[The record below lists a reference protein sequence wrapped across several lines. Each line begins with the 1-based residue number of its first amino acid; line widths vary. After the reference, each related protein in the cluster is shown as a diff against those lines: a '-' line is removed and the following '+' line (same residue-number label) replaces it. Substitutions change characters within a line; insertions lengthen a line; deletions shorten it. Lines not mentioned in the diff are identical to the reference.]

1 MQSVRRLYV
10 YGVAFV
16 SLETVIWGSIGLA
29 RWILAGAE
37 IGRDVSTLAGALSLI
52 LVSLPVFL
60 LHWWLAQR
68 AALKD
73 FDERSS
79 RVRGVYLYGALLA
92 TLLPVTQNLLALLA
106 RTLVTA
112 LGLEPYQAMLGGSQS
127 LVDNLIA
134 IALNGLFAAY
144 IYSVLR
150 ADWKESPRGE
160 AFPEVRRLYRY
171 IWMLYVLAMLVFGI
185 QQILSFVITIWDAVG
200 ISIRASLA
208 NGLALLLVGAP
219 VWVFVWLRIQ
229 ASLVDRAEAGSLMRL
244 VVLYLLAFIGVGSVL
259 GSGGVA
265 LYVLLRFVLGE
276 RMGLAGMLGEI
287 GTPLSVA
294 LAFGGV
300 WAYYGR
306 LLSAEIKTFPDQ
318 VEAAGQA
325 GQRAAALHRLYYYV
339 LSLLGLGA
347 TFVGLQLLLAFLL
360 DLALSRAPVFGGA
373 LRNSLS
379 SALAAL
385 AMGAPLWILTWRPLA
400 QEAAQEGETGDHARR
415 SLVRK
420 VYLYFVLFAAVMGVM
435 FGAGTLLFPLLQA
448 ALGDAPQNLLSES
461 LQQLKVLV
469 LFALLLAYHWLGLRD
484 DQRRSERSL
493 RRRHALFPV
502 LVLAPDEGDFADQ
515 VVAALGREATEMPVA
530 VHPYHL
536 GAPDETLSAAKA
548 VILPS
553 ELAARPSEALRVWL
567 QGYDGA
573 RLVVPTPADGWLWVF
588 GSGRPLASLARQ
600 TARMARHL
608 AEGEALPS
616 PREASPWMG
625 VLYVIAGLFGLVL
638 LTSLINLV
646 AESFAR

>member
-68 AALKD
+68 SALKD
-73 FDERSS
+73 LDERSS
-79 RVRGVYLYGALLA
+79 RVRAVYLYGALLA
-92 TLLPVTQNLLALLA
+92 TLLPVAQNLLALLA

-112 LGLEPYQAMLGGSQS
+112 LGLEPYQAMLGGNQS

-144 IYSVLR
+144 NYSVLR
-150 ADWKESPRGE
+150 SDWKSSPPGD
-160 AFPEVRRLYRY
+160 AFAEVRRLYRY
-171 IWMLYVLAMLVFGI
+171 IWMLYGLAMLVFGL

-200 ISIRASLA
+200 INIRASLA
-208 NGLALLLVGAP
+208 NGLALLLVGVPIWA
-219 VWVFVWLRIQ
+219 FVWLRIQ
-229 ASLVDRAEAGSLMRL
+229 ASLVDRAEAGSLLRL

-287 GTPLSVA
+287 GAPLSLA
-294 LAFGGV
+294 LAFGGE

-306 LLSAEIKTFPDQ
+306 LLSAEIKAYPDQ

-360 DLALSRAPVFGGA
+360 DLALSHTPAFGGA
-373 LRNSLS
+373 LRNSLA

-385 AMGAPLWILTWRPLA
+385 AIGVPLWILTWRPLV

-415 SLVRK
+415 SLIRK

-469 LFALLLAYHWLGLRD
+469 LFALLLAYHWLALRD

-515 VVAALGREATEMPVA
+515 VVAALGREATDMPVA
-530 VHPYHL
+530 VHSYHL
-536 GAPDETLSAAKA
+536 GAPDETLSAARA
-548 VILPS
+548 VILPAG
-553 ELAARPSEALRVWL
+553 LAARPSEALRVWL
-567 QGYDGA
+567 QGYEGV

-588 GSGRPLASLARQ
+588 GSGRSLASLARQ
-600 TARMARHL
+600 VARMARHL

-616 PREASPWMG
+616 PRDASPWMG
-625 VLYVIAGLFGLVL
+625 VVYVIAGLLGLVI

-646 AESFAR
+646 AGSFGR